1 MKLKPLNRQAV
12 RMAATMLMLAEGST
26 TTLNVKLCLRDQ
38 GYRAGQSEVSSWLFR
53 IAQREKWVINDN
65 GLFRVYYFPNF
76 MSKLLMPASPPSA
89 QPPTLN

>member
-1 MKLKPLNRQAV
+1 MKLKALNRQAV

-26 TTLNVKLCLRDQ
+26 TTLTVKLYLRDQ

-65 GLFRVYYFPNF
+65 GRFRVYYFPDLTAR
-76 MSKLLMPASPPSA
+76 LLMPAAPPQIASI
-89 QPPTLN
+89 N